1 MGETGQKTILLVSA
15 MSGAENLAE
24 TLSRETHAGVH
35 VARNLRSA
43 LAVLRRN
50 EFAAVLVDTGTIPEQ
65 TAELIWQRAGLASN
79 LEMHL
84 GQAGAAKVIR
94 EVSSALQRR
103 EREAELAR
111 REATHAMQDELR
123 QEITGL
129 LLQTE
134 LMMRERSLPPAMERK
149 VRMLH
154 DLTDAL
160 RGRLRSA

>member
-1 MGETGQKTILLVSA
+1 MGETGQKTVLLVSA
-15 MSGAENLAE
+15 MPGAENLAE
-24 TLSRETHAGVH
+24 TLSRDAHVGVQ

-50 EFAAVLVDTGTIPEQ
+50 EFAAVLVDTSTIPDE
-65 TAELIWQRAGLASN
+65 TAELIWQRAGLAAN
-79 LEMHL
+79 MEMHL
-84 GQAGAAKVIR
+84 GQTGAAKVIR
-94 EVSSALQRR
+94 AVSSVVQRR

-111 REATHAMQDELR
+111 REAAHAIQDELR

-134 LMMRERSLPPAMERK
+134 LMMRERSLPPAVERK